1 MHQILFV
8 QGLNVIFHLV
18 IQEKKKKKPRYVNL
32 LIILPKLYGKI
43 PQKNMEGNMLL

>member
-8 QGLNVIFHLV
+8 QGLNVIFHLD
-18 IQEKKKKKPRYVNL
+18 IQEKKKKPRYVNL
-32 LIILPKLYGKI
+32 QIILPKLYGKI